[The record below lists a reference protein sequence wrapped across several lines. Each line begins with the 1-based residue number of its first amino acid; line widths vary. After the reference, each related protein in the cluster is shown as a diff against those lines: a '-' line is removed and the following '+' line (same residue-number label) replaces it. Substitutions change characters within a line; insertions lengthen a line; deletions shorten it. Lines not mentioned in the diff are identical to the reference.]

1 MLLVDTLGVIGLM
14 LMKRKLLTLAYF
26 IQREFNFFVE
36 VRWYGISLMM
46 LINSVCVLL
55 IAAVMPEYH
64 YLYDYLVIAGISG
77 TVFSCCLTPC
87 QFKGCLKTVGSWLKS

>member
-1 MLLVDTLGVIGLM
+1 MLLIDLLGVIGLM

-26 IQREFNFFVE
+26 IQRELNFFAE
-36 VRWYGISLMM
+36 VRWYTTSLLM
-46 LINSVCVLL
+46 LINSVGVLL
-55 IAAVMPEYH
+55 LAAVLPDYH